1 MGWCGCAGA
10 VGLVRLVWLVW
21 LGWCNWAGAVGVNS
35 RLLHHFINKTIREEA
50 RTLTII
56 FNLTLEVHRRR
67 LCWLGHMLRM
77 GDDGLVRR
85 SVMEQ
90 QAMDTTGNMLMDVD
104 VSADRNINSLTALV
118 FADKNQ
124 KWRELVRTL
133 V

>member
-1 MGWCGCAGA
+1 
-10 VGLVRLVWLVW
+10 
-21 LGWCNWAGAVGVNS
+21 
-35 RLLHHFINKTIREEA
+35 
-50 RTLTII
+50 
-56 FNLTLEVHRRR
+56 
-67 LCWLGHMLRM
+67 MLRM